1 MRPGDFYLCFLR
13 TQLQGEEIQALLL
26 ERKALEEK
34 KPHRERETTQRR
46 IPGPMVCGKGSS
58 TGNAAACSAA
68 AAAQSLSCIRL
79 FATPWAPPGSFLC
92 GVLPAR
98 ILEWVAIFSS
108 RGLNPHLLL
117 SWIESGF
124 CTTEPPGKAIGNE
137 KLNSIHQVCMELQA
151 LCGARG
157 IPRKMIWSRSL
168 SSWIVLILNMI
179 IVPTECYCGKWTRC
193 SGNTLW
199 GEIGAMAKS
208 PGQGAFPPYPA
219 PLNTPPVHLQFIFVP
234 IPSPRQPLTYF
245 LAL

>member
-1 MRPGDFYLCFLR
+1 M
-13 TQLQGEEIQALLL
+13 QLLALLPL
-26 ERKALEEK
+26 LLSRLVVSDSLR
-34 KPHRERETTQRR
+34 PH
-46 IPGPMVCGKGSS
+46 GP
-58 TGNAAACSAA
+58 
-68 AAAQSLSCIRL
+68 QQ
-79 FATPWAPPGSFLC
+79 APFSVEFYMQEYWSG
-92 GVLPAR
+92 LP
-98 ILEWVAIFSS
+98 FSS

-117 SWIESGF
+117 SWSESGF